1 MTTERLLTPG
11 PTEIPQSIMNAM
23 ERPKLHHRSE
33 EFKRELTA
41 ATAGMK
47 WLLNWDSNPLM
58 LACSGTGAME
68 AALLN
73 TTIAG
78 DEIIS
83 VNAGAFGARWKDI
96 GTCLGLTVHEIT
108 LEWGESITP
117 ECMKQ
122 ALARHPNARAVCLQ
136 HCETS
141 TTVLHPLETILPIIK
156 HNAPEALTIVDGI
169 SSCITTPLPGDSTL
183 IDMYIAG
190 SQKAF
195 MLPPGLAMV
204 ALSANAWKRVS
215 QTPKRSLYFDLELAR
230 TSLETGQTP
239 WTPATTLIVGLNEAL
254 RIFKEEG
261 LENVYKR
268 HAHLSRI
275 ARTGLAL
282 LGLKI
287 LANDYPSPSVT
298 GFYPPSGICAE
309 QLRSLI
315 RTKYGIRLAG
325 GQGVFKK
332 QILRLGH
339 MGSIT
344 PSDIVVAVQAIAS
357 AIEELGGGPFDS
369 ALEELQEGIN

>member
-11 PTEIPQSIMNAM
+11 PTEIPPRIIEAM

-33 EFKRELTA
+33 DFKRELTA

-47 WLLNWDSNPLM
+47 WLLNWDSDPLM

-73 TTIAG
+73 TTAPG

-83 VNAGAFGARWKDI
+83 VNAGAFGARWKAI

-108 LEWGESITP
+108 LEWGEAITP
-117 ECMKQ
+117 
-122 ALARHPNARAVCLQ
+122 ARMQEELSLHPNARAVCLQ

-141 TTVLHPLETILPIIK
+141 TTVLHPLETILPVIK
-156 HNAPEALTIVDGI
+156 NNAPEALTIVDGI
-169 SSCITTPLPGDSTL
+169 SSCITTPLPGDPTL
-183 IDMYIAG
+183 IDIYIAG

-204 ALSANAWKRVS
+204 ALSEDAWKRVS
-215 QTPKRSLYFDLELAR
+215 ETRKRSLYFDLELAR

-254 RIFKEEG
+254 CILKEEG
-261 LENVYKR
+261 LDNVFKR
-268 HAHLSRI
+268 HAQLSTV
-275 ARTGLAL
+275 ARKGLAI
-282 LGLKI
+282 LGLKVV
-287 LANDYPSPSVT
+287 ANEYPSPSVT

-315 RTKYGIRLAG
+315 RSKHGIRLAG
-325 GQGVFKK
+325 GQGIFKK

-344 PSDIVVAVQAIAS
+344 PSDIVVALQAIAS
-357 AIEELGGGPFDS
+357 AIEELGGGPLDS
-369 ALEELQEGIN
+369 TFEGLQEGIE